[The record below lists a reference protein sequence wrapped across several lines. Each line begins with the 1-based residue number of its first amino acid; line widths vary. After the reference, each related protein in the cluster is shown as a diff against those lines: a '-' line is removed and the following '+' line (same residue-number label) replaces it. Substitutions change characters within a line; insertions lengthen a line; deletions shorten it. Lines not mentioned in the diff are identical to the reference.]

1 MNNRLNSA
9 SWLRINQRWK
19 REVWYVPILGG
30 AMALMMLRPLLMAR
44 LFDAPD
50 FGTYIAGLLVSSSFC
65 VLGCL
70 GLQPK
75 LQRTMPMGFVARKEL
90 ASQIL
95 LFQSILVALLLALVG
110 CLIGVADLSIAGLSP
125 GTFAISVV
133 HGFSQ
138 QIFVLS
144 TVESRSRGQALRFS
158 WQNMGRAISI
168 ITAAGM
174 VAWYLRSPEETLL
187 TEAIISILLASLIVV
202 KSSTRHSTGLL
213 ALFLLAIRRL
223 AVIRWSEPLSLM
235 LVMLVGFSLANADR
249 WVAVTVLPPVQFAWY
264 GFAWI
269 LLTAAQ
275 SIQTITNSSLYPAL
289 AKRFAIGGRR
299 ASFSLAWKASL
310 VFLILGGIGVL
321 PSYFLLGEIIVNWF
335 EDYQRS
341 LEILPIFLAVASIR
355 ISDFWSSHL
364 LVSGKERLLLA
375 VNCFS
380 GAFVF
385 ILFSLLGY
393 FQSVDKLGIT
403 ELAHLALALTVVNYL
418 LVLIFSLK
426 LRR

>member
-1 MNNRLNSA
+1 
-9 SWLRINQRWK
+9 
-19 REVWYVPILGG
+19 
-30 AMALMMLRPLLMAR
+30 MMLRPILMAR

-75 LQRTMPMGFVARKEL
+75 LQRSMPMGFIARKEL

-95 LFQSILVALLLALVG
+95 LFQSILIALFLALVG

-125 GTFAISVV
+125 GNFAISIA
-133 HGFSQ
+133 HGLSQ

-144 TVESRSRGQALRFS
+144 TVESRSRGETLKFS
-158 WQNMGRAISI
+158 WQNMGRAVSI
-168 ITAAGM
+168 VIIAGL
-174 VAWYLRSPEETLL
+174 VAWHMRSPGATLL
-187 TEAIISILLASLIVV
+187 TEAVVSLVIASLILA
-202 KSSTRHSTGLL
+202 KSSTRHSIQLR

-223 AVIRWSEPLSLM
+223 AVIRWYEPLSLM
-235 LVMLVGFSLANADR
+235 LVMLVGFGLANADR
-249 WVAVTVLPPVQFAWY
+249 WVGVTVLPPVQFAWY

-275 SIQTITNSSLYPAL
+275 SIQTITNSSVYPAL

-321 PSYFLLGEIIVNWF
+321 PSYFLLEEIIVNWF
-335 EDYQRS
+335 DDYQPS

-355 ISDFWSSHL
+355 ISDFWSSYL
-364 LVSGKERLLLA
+364 LISGKERLLLA

-380 GAFVF
+380 GVFVF
-385 ILFSLLGY
+385 ILLPLLGY
-393 FQSVDKLGIT
+393 FQSPNKLGIT
-403 ELAHLALALTVVNYL
+403 ELAHLALALTLVNYT